1 MTEVAEGS
9 DSVELRPLLRRD
21 PPAVGDIRLIGRIG
35 DHDAGM
41 TYIGRLM
48 LDDTLSE
55 PAPDGD
61 DTTSMTPRRV
71 GCVLFMHVTPD
82 SELARETVRP
92 RS

>member
-41 TYIGRLM
+41 TYVGRLM
-48 LDDTLSE
+48 LDDTPSS
-55 PAPDGD
+55 PRPTV
-61 DTTSMTPRRV
+61 TTPTPTPPPVRR
-71 GCVLFMHVTPD
+71 T
-82 SELARETVRP
+82 RP
-92 RS
+92 TSPPPSPTSPW

>member
-41 TYIGRLM
+41 TYAGRLM
-48 LDDTLSE
+48 LDDTPSE

-61 DTTSMTPRRV
+61 DTDTDTDSGEADETDVSAASPTSPW
-71 GCVLFMHVTPD
+71 
-82 SELARETVRP
+82 
-92 RS
+92 